1 MNFSH
6 LQDVEES
13 YFGHMG
19 ASLKLFVVLGIL
31 SYVALI
37 HAVLP
42 FVMTDVVSKKIEN
55 IKNTILERG

>member
-1 MNFSH
+1 
-6 LQDVEES
+6 
-13 YFGHMG
+13 MG